1 MESLNY
7 MNFNIRKIM
16 SGPLAVNS
24 YLVWNCDTKEGFII
38 DPGAYN
44 ATMKN
49 IIEEENINLKY
60 IILTHGHCDHIGGV
74 PDIKKIY
81 GSEIVAAEAEI
92 PMLSDVNYN
101 MSREMLGVS
110 VEFVPDIIIE
120 RDKTLQ
126 LCSAD
131 IKFIMTPGHTEG
143 GMSILL
149 GDVLFSGD
157 TLFRASIGRTDF
169 RGGNFDV
176 LMSSIKEKI
185 FKLPDDTKVYPG
197 HMGSTTIGYEKEYN
211 PFV

>member
-1 MESLNY
+1 

-16 SGPLAVNS
+16 SGPLAANS
-24 YLVWNCDTKEGFII
+24 YLVWNNDTKEGFII

-49 IIEEENINLKY
+49 LIEEENINLKY

-74 PDIKKIY
+74 LDIKKIY
-81 GSEIVAAEAEI
+81 GSEIIASEAEI

-101 MSREMLGVS
+101 MSREMLGVA
-110 VEFVPDIIIE
+110 VEFVPDIIIDG
-120 RDKTLQ
+120 DKTLQ

-131 IKFIMTPGHTEG
+131 VEFIMTPGHTEG

-157 TLFRASIGRTDF
+157 TLFRESIGRTDF
-169 RGGNFDV
+169 RGGDFDV
-176 LMSSIKEKI
+176 LMSSIKEKL
-185 FKLPDDTKVYPG
+185 FALHDDTKVCPG
-197 HMGSTTIGYEKEYN
+197 HMGSTTIGHEKEYN